1 MEHCI
6 EYVPKVDHKMSCQHL
21 WFLKYFN
28 WLMTMCLRDINDSR
42 KMDRE
47 LDRFLWVNTPKQRAR
62 APMRDRPQ
70 AKKPLE
76 IDEKDIKG
84 PLPGLKRV
92 LNISWLS

>member
-1 MEHCI
+1 
-6 EYVPKVDHKMSCQHL
+6 
-21 WFLKYFN
+21 
-28 WLMTMCLRDINDSR
+28 MTMCLRDINDSR

-47 LDRFLWVNTPKQRAR
+47 LDRFLRVNVKKDLMDYTRSCAVCAERMAPKQRAR

-70 AKKPLE
+70 AKKPSE
-76 IDEKDIKG
+76 IVEKDIKG